1 MKCVLP
7 LLPVVVLLK
16 SATAAFNGTDI
27 TSAPFD
33 PTEPVYQI
41 HDKYPPVMTSTWTYG
56 VQHDGWWIAHE
67 ALRGEVNDFQM
78 ALESLVS
85 IPSASTVPAAT
96 AVTDHSVV
104 VIAMQ
109 KWWRGHLKH
118 MHSHHR
124 NEDRIIKRFATQ
136 RFRWP
141 DFVENDHQEILQRLD
156 AIDTLVQRIV
166 EIGTSVASSTGS
178 DNTDRISP
186 PSDNI
191 VTCITELKSLWTD
204 YNRVIL
210 QHLDQEEE
218 VCIALMRAYFHP
230 KHVQRMQHRLGMM
243 GPAVEMGAIV
253 HYVGEVGMKESM
265 KAQKTPRIME
275 AIGWNLILKPRH
287 RHYVKA
293 MVNQLEILKHARL
306 V

>member
-1 MKCVLP
+1 MRCVLP
-7 LLPVVVLLK
+7 LLQVVVLLR
-16 SATAAFNGTDI
+16 SATATFNGTNI

-33 PTEPVYQI
+33 PYEPVYQI
-41 HDKYPPVMTSTWTYG
+41 HDKYPPNMTSTWTYG
-56 VQHDGWWIAHE
+56 VKHDGWWIAHE
-67 ALRGEVNDFQM
+67 ALRGELNDFQM
-78 ALESLVS
+78 ALKSLVP
-85 IPSASTVPAAT
+85 IPLTSTVPSST
-96 AVTDHSVV
+96 AVTDHSVI
-104 VIAMQ
+104 VIALQ

-124 NEDRIIKRFATQ
+124 NEDRIIKGFATQ

-141 DFVENDHQEILQRLD
+141 DFVETDHQDILQRLN
-156 AIDTLVQRIV
+156 AIDALVQRIV
-166 EIGTSVASSTGS
+166 EIGKSVASSRDTTGS
-178 DNTDRISP
+178 SSP

-191 VTCITELKSLWTD
+191 VTCMAELKSLWAD

-210 QHLDQEEE
+210 QHLDQEEQ

-230 KHVQRMQHRLGMM
+230 KHVQKMQHRLGMM

-265 KAQKTPRIME
+265 KAQQTPRMME

-287 RHYVKA
+287 RHYMKA
-293 MVNQLEILKHARL
+293 MVKQLEILKHARL
-306 V
+306 AL